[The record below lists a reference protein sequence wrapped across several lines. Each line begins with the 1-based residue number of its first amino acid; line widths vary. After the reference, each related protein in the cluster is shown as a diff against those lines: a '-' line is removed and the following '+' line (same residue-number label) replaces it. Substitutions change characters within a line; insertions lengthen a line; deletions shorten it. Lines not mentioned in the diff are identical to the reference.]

1 MKAKAKVSQLINNNG
16 RPANNQFVIESQTD
30 EGNKTKTFQSYDTT
44 IATEINDI
52 NNFGVVE
59 TVLDSNALNYSQT
72 TSKHLFIFLGLDR
85 REIETRVKKG
95 LILVRDL
102 N

>member
-1 MKAKAKVSQLINNNG
+1 MKAQAKVSQLINAKGN
-16 RPANNQFVIESQTD
+16 PANNQFLLSYADKQV
-30 EGNKTKTFQSYDTT
+30 FQSYSTL
-44 IATEINDI
+44 IAEEH
-52 NNFGVVE
+52 NNGKI
-59 TVLDSNALNYSQT
+59 VLDTDALNYSKT